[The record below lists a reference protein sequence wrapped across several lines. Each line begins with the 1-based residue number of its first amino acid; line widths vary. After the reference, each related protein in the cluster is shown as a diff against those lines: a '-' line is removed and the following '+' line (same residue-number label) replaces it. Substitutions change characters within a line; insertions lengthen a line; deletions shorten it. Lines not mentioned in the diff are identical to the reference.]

1 MAVWHTVQ
9 DACQKWRNLKLGK
22 WAFENV
28 IQLDEKDYP
37 TYIYMSNIYADLGMQ
52 EEANKIE
59 VMRGMKG
66 SLSKGYLQ
74 I

>member
-9 DACQKWRNLKLGK
+9 DACQKWRNLLGK
-22 WAFENV
+22 WAFQNV
-28 IQLDEKDYP
+28 ILLDEKDDP

-59 VMRGMKG
+59 VMRSMKG